1 MKQQFLKTLSIVF
14 CLLLFISCYEEII
27 TNGLYDWEDESHSN
41 EFEPNYDV
49 VFNQS
54 KVNRIDIVLTATEF
68 DEMQIDMNILSTTNE
83 AIINPKY
90 FACDFYFNGKQ
101 WYDVGIRYKSNK
113 KAYASFLNDIGKL
126 PLKLNFD
133 EFETQNPDLK
143 KQRFYGFQE
152 LSLEPNFNDNS
163 LMREK
168 IASEL
173 FNQFGVPVSKTAY
186 YELHIDK
193 GDGNPVYFGL
203 YTMTED
209 IENTI
214 LNRTF
219 LSNTGNCYKADG
231 DGAKFDAA
239 IFTLDSFEN
248 ITNKLSTNKED
259 VQQLN
264 DILNSS
270 LRISDLEAWK
280 SNLEAIFDVDGFLKY
295 LAVNNTIQNWDTYGN
310 KKDNYYLYND
320 PKDNLL
326 KWVVNNTFETLKSRG
341 DEDPISIGML
351 EVSKKWT
358 LIYNLIRVEEYKIK
372 YKLYIEEFI
381 NLYFTKEKMDALYE
395 KYKYLI
401 APSVLKETSNYTHIQ
416 GGFSAF
422 ESEVENLIY
431 HTDIR
436 LIVAERYIR

>member
-1 MKQQFLKTLSIVF
+1 MKQQFLKILSIVF
-14 CLLLFISCYEEII
+14 CALLFTSCYEEIV

-54 KVNRIDIVLTATEF
+54 KVNRIDIVLTAKVFT
-68 DEMQIDMNILSTTNE
+68 EMQIDMNTLSTTNE

-101 WYDVGIRYKSNK
+101 WYDVGMRYKGNK
-113 KAYASFLNDIGKL
+113 KAYASFLNGNGKL
-126 PLKLNFD
+126 PFKLNFD
-133 EFETQNPDLK
+133 RFETQNPDLK

-173 FNQFGVPVSKTAY
+173 YNQFGVPVSKTAY
-186 YELHIDK
+186 YELHVDK
-193 GDGNPVYFGL
+193 GDGNSVYFGL

-231 DGAKFDAA
+231 DGAKFDDA

-264 DILNSS
+264 EILNSS

-326 KWVVNNTFETLKSRG
+326 KWVVNNTFEALKSRG

-358 LIYNLIRVEEYKIK
+358 LIYNLIRIEEYKIK
-372 YKLYIEEFI
+372 YKAYIEEFI
-381 NLYFTKEKMDALYE
+381 NSYFTKERMDALYE
-395 KYKYLI
+395 KDKYLI

-431 HTDIR
+431 HTDMR

>member
-1 MKQQFLKTLSIVF
+1 MKQQFLKILSIVF
-14 CLLLFISCYEEII
+14 CALLFTSCYEEIV

-41 EFEPNYDV
+41 EIEPNYDV

-54 KVNRIDIVLTATEF
+54 KVNRIDIVLTAKVFT
-68 DEMQIDMNILSTTNE
+68 EMQIDMNTLSTTNE

-101 WYDVGIRYKSNK
+101 WYDVGMRYKGNK
-113 KAYASFLNDIGKL
+113 KAYASFLNGNGKL
-126 PLKLNFD
+126 PFKLNFD
-133 EFETQNPDLK
+133 RFETQNPDLK

-173 FNQFGVPVSKTAY
+173 YNQFGVPVSKTAY
-186 YELHIDK
+186 YELHVDK
-193 GDGNPVYFGL
+193 GDGNSVYFGL

-231 DGAKFDAA
+231 DGAKFDDA

-264 DILNSS
+264 EILNSS

-326 KWVVNNTFETLKSRG
+326 KWVVNNTFEALKSRG

-358 LIYNLIRVEEYKIK
+358 LIYNLIRIEEYKIK
-372 YKLYIEEFI
+372 YKAYIEEFI
-381 NLYFTKEKMDALYE
+381 NSYFTKERMDALYE
-395 KYKYLI
+395 KDKYLI

-431 HTDIR
+431 HTDMR